1 MRTARSA
8 SSQGLI
14 SLRPAIVGLA
24 RLVAT
29 GLSTVNAAPLD
40 LSIPIANH
48 GQAKTPVWVLAL
60 ASMALVLLGGAF
72 AGLTIA
78 LMGQDSIYLQV
89 VSGDASEP
97 QSKNAKRVLN
107 LLNRGKHWVLVTL
120 LLANVIVNE
129 SLPVVLDRTLGGGVA
144 AVVGSTILIVIFGE
158 IVPQSI
164 CVRYGLPIG
173 GYMSRPVLAL
183 MYLLSPVAWPTAKLL
198 DWVLGEDHGTVYKKS
213 GLKTLVTLH
222 KSLGELSERLNQD
235 EVTIITAVLDL
246 KDKPV
251 SEVMTP
257 MDDVFTLAED
267 HVLDE
272 KTMDTI
278 LSSGYS
284 RIPIYRAKNPTD
296 FVGMLLVKTLITYD
310 PEDRIPVRDVQLGAI
325 VETRPETSCLDIIN
339 FFQEG
344 KSHMVLVSDAPGSD
358 HGALGVV
365 TLEDVIEELIGEE
378 IVDESDVYVD
388 VHKAIRRLTPAPRAR
403 RLQHEVA
410 TAATAVAAKKP
421 TEGPLLVD
429 IAEHGEGQS
438 FGVGSLGAH
447 SDGALETPSVAAS
460 MQQQQ
465 QHHQQQQQQQQ
476 QLQQKQQLH
485 TKTAV
490 FMKRRSSA
498 GPDGTPETGTVP
510 VKASL
515 DEMKPQLRLG
525 PANRAAHPRTTI
537 RNNVFKIKQGLGGGG
552 VVTTTFV
559 AKHENGHLA
568 EDHNHHNHHS
578 HDSGHDVVHGLA
590 GAQGPPEISLSP
602 AVDDGGETT
611 PLLSKE
617 PQKPMT
623 NGKANGKANGNGH
636 GSPRGRN
643 KSRGREW
650 K

>member
-1 MRTARSA
+1 MRRNGVS
-8 SSQGLI
+8 GGVI
-14 SLRPAIVGLA
+14 SLRPAVIGLGRVLGMGISA
-24 RLVAT
+24 AA
-29 GLSTVNAAPLD
+29 AAPLSTRD
-40 LSIPIANH
+40 H
-48 GQAKTPVWVLAL
+48 GDGDMKATPFWVLAV
-60 ASMALVLLGGAF
+60 ASMVLVLLGGAF

-89 VSGDASEP
+89 VSGDPTEP
-97 QSKNAKRVLN
+97 QHRNAKRVLS
-107 LLNRGKHWVLVTL
+107 LLMKGKHWVLVTL

-144 AVVGSTILIVIFGE
+144 AVVGSTVLIVIFGE

-173 GYMSRPVLAL
+173 GSMSKPVLIL

-198 DWVLGEDHGTVYKKS
+198 DWILGEDHGTVYKKS

-267 HVLDE
+267 HVLDD
-272 KTMDTI
+272 KTMDNI

-284 RIPIYRAKNPTD
+284 RIPIYRAGNPTD

-344 KSHMVLVSDAPGSD
+344 KSHMVLVSEYPGSD
-358 HGALGVV
+358 RGALGVV

-403 RLQHEVA
+403 RFHTHSHGHNEAA
-410 TAATAVAAKKP
+410 TAAAAAAIASTKP
-421 TEGPLLVD
+421 GDGPVLVD
-429 IAEHGEGQS
+429 IAEDSDGQTLT
-438 FGVGSLGAH
+438 VGSLGAH
-447 SDGALETPSVAAS
+447 SDTECPE
-460 MQQQQ
+460 
-465 QHHQQQQQQQQ
+465 HHP
-476 QLQQKQQLH
+476 
-485 TKTAV
+485 KTAI
-490 FMKRRSSA
+490 FMKRRSST
-498 GPDGTPETGTVP
+498 GPDGPDGSGPIP

-515 DEMKPQLRLG
+515 DEMKQQLRLG
-525 PANRAAHPRTTI
+525 PANRAAKPRNTRT
-537 RNNVFKIKQGLGGGG
+537 NVFKIKQGLG
-552 VVTTTFV
+552 VTTFISPSG
-559 AKHENGHLA
+559 NGKPIEIPPLIHLTQ
-568 EDHNHHNHHS
+568 S
-578 HDSGHDVVHGLA
+578 
-590 GAQGPPEISLSP
+590 
-602 AVDDGGETT
+602 VDDNEET
-611 PLLSKE
+611 PLLVRDS
-617 PQKPMT
+617 
-623 NGKANGKANGNGH
+623 ANGDGPKGGYGADGANGTKKTKKKDRDDE
-636 GSPRGRN
+636 S
-643 KSRGREW
+643 EQ
-650 K
+650 